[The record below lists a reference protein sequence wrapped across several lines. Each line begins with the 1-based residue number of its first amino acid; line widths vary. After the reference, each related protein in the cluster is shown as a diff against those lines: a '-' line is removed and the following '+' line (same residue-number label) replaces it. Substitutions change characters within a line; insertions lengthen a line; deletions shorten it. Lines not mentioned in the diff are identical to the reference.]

1 MAKQTFTAGQ
11 VLTAA
16 QVNGLQTN
24 DFNLTVSTKT
34 AAYTFVV
41 GDRGTRVVLND
52 TTARTFTIDDA
63 IFSAGDTIQVHNI
76 NTGVLTIA
84 AGAGVTLNGAD
95 VLTVAQY
102 QSGTIFFTSASSAI
116 FFPTAKTVSSGAVVQ
131 VKNVEF
137 ATETTTT
144 SATLVDTGLTLSITP
159 TSASNKILVFYS
171 QNFFNQSAERFSV
184 ALLRGATNIHQ
195 TQGGGQLAQVVHH
208 ANAQFLDSP
217 ATTSATTYKMQM
229 RKENAGGSTLVA
241 QFNATQTGKS
251 TMTLMEVTP

>member
-1 MAKQTFTAGQ
+1 
-11 VLTAA
+11 
-16 QVNGLQTN
+16 
-24 DFNLTVSTKT
+24 
-34 AAYTFVV
+34 
-41 GDRGTRVVLND
+41 
-52 TTARTFTIDDA
+52 
-63 IFSAGDTIQVHNI
+63 VHNI

-116 FFPTAKTVSSGAVVQ
+116 FFPTAKTVTSAVVQ

-195 TQGGGQLAQVVHH
+195 TQGGGQVANVVHH

-229 RKENAGGSTLVA
+229 RKENAGGSALVA